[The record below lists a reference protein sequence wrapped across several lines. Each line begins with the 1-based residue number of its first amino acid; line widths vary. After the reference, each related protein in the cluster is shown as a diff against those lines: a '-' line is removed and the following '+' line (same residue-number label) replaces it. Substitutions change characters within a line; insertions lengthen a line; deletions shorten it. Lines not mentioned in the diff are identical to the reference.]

1 MFGRSSEPEPIPYDT
16 GMSSTPTAAMSPIS
30 QAVDRMGEGPL
41 TEDLLKE
48 HIWPLFS
55 RALSRT
61 AHPALGDRPE
71 IYLANHSLG
80 RPLDQTADDL
90 QRAMS
95 LWYGDLDGAWVSPGG
110 WMDEIEH
117 YRSLMA
123 QLIGITRPDCVV
135 PKTSAGQGLRAVLNA
150 ISDQGKVPTVVATRG
165 EFDSCEFIL
174 KTYASKGR
182 ANVRWV
188 EPRVAAPIPLYSED
202 DVIAAIDSSVDLVLC
217 SQVMFTTGQVMNRL
231 PEITDAAHRHD
242 ALMIVDTYHSA
253 GVMPLSMDGDRPGG
267 MGGADF
273 AIGGN
278 YKYTRGGPGTCWL
291 AIHPRH
297 LTDPEA
303 RQHDGELLSTLDTGW
318 FAKKNTFA
326 YLRPEQPELS
336 PGGDAWLE
344 STPPVLTAYQARAG
358 LELTL
363 AIGLARLRE
372 YNLVQQQALR
382 TIFREAGVELY
393 EPESPDRFGGFAL
406 LPSPNA
412 TALSNTL
419 RERGV
424 NTDSRGGSVRFGPDL
439 LSTEEEFAIA
449 ARIVAEAMR

>member
-1 MFGRSSEPEPIPYDT
+1 MSGHSSEPEPIPYDI
-16 GMSSTPTAAMSPIS
+16 GMSSTPTAATSPIS
-30 QAVDRMGEGPL
+30 QAVERMGDGPL
-41 TEDLLKE
+41 TEALLRE
-48 HIWPLFS
+48 HVWPLFS
-55 RALSRT
+55 RALSRSP
-61 AHPALGDRPE
+61 HPALGDRAE

-90 QRAMS
+90 QRAMD
-95 LWYGDLDGAWVSPGG
+95 LWFDDLDGAWGRQGG

-123 QLIGITRPDCVV
+123 RLIGMTRKDCVV

-150 ISDQGKVPTVVATRG
+150 ISDQGKVPTVLATRG

-188 EPRVAAPIPLYSED
+188 EPRVTAPIPLYSED
-202 DVIAAIDSSVDLVLC
+202 DVIAAIDSSVDFVLC
-217 SQVMFTTGQVMNRL
+217 SQVMFTTGQVMHRL
-231 PEITDAAHRHD
+231 PEITRSAHRHG
-242 ALMIVDTYHSA
+242 ALMMVDTYHSA
-253 GVMPLSMDGDRPGG
+253 GVMPLSMDGDGTGG

-278 YKYTRGGPGTCWL
+278 YKYTRGGPGACWL

-297 LTDPEA
+297 LTKTDE
-303 RQHDGELLSTLDTGW
+303 RQHREGLLSTLDTGW

-372 YNLVQQQALR
+372 YNLVQQQSLR
-382 TIFREAGVELY
+382 SIFREAGVNLY
-393 EPESPDRFGGFAL
+393 EPDSPDRFGGFAL
-406 LPSPNA
+406 LPASDA
-412 TALSNTL
+412 TGLSNTL

-424 NTDSRGGSVRFGPDL
+424 NTDSRGGCVRFGPDL
-439 LSTEEEFAIA
+439 LSSEDEFALA
-449 ARIVAEAMR
+449 AQIVAEAMR